1 MIDSEV
7 RDLLLIF
14 SGFTP
19 ATVTKKKRK
28 VKLKEH
34 ERMWLSK

>member
-14 SGFTP
+14 FSGFTP
-19 ATVTKKKRK
+19 ATVTKKKNVR
-28 VKLKEH
+28 
-34 ERMWLSK
+34 

>member
-7 RDLLLIF
+7 RDLLLIFF

-34 ERMWLSK
+34 ECV